1 MNKTNLKNKQQK
13 RDALKAQLDQFATF
27 KWGDTNMFDA
37 YGAFIINESKGSL
50 KFYNGPQFSNQYG
63 KTQWGES
70 NYLLGV
76 TFNTTKI
83 DFTIG
88 LYYFTIEEYQRF
100 LHDFNPYR
108 IDNLS
113 FSFNSNWR
121 YLVKPTQIPSSTRYI
136 VGNEDGEPCYY
147 TEVKMTFEIQ
157 GIACA
162 RHTQG
167 YEYDVISSD
176 MSQMTLQ
183 LNHKHERPV
192 RSFLETPIDFNFSL
206 PAVPNFN
213 YSVSLITRYKTAQ
226 EVIPQDFT
234 LFSINFNE
242 LVLSYGNITLINL
255 RYLSEEGVLLFSF
268 GNMEE
273 DNYLLNLQSSV
284 NGQRL
289 VKSCIA
295 NKFVLPGTA
304 RFPEVNILED
314 LSFVLKVEGFDLD
327 YEDEDIGNED
337 ENKEVRFVCHISSFP
352 RTNII

>member
-1 MNKTNLKNKQQK
+1 MNKTNLKDKKQK
-13 RDALKAQLDQFATF
+13 RNALKAQLDQFATF
-27 KWGDTNMFDA
+27 KWGNTDMFDA
-37 YGAFIINESKGSL
+37 YGAFIINENKGSL

-76 TFNTTKI
+76 TFNTAKI
-83 DFTIG
+83 EFTIG
-88 LYYFTIEEYQRF
+88 LYYFTIEEYQKF

-121 YLVKPTQIPSSTRYI
+121 YLVKPTQIPNSTRYV
-136 VGNEDGEPCYY
+136 VGNENGEPCYY

-162 RHTQG
+162 RYIQG
-167 YEYDVISSD
+167 YEYKYISTESN
-176 MSQMTLQ
+176 MNQMVFNL
-183 LNHKHERPV
+183 KHEKDV

-206 PAVPNFN
+206 PTAQKADDQVPN
-213 YSVSLITRYKTAQ
+213 YSVSLIARYKTAKN
-226 EVIPQDFT
+226 VIPQDFT

-242 LVLSYGNITLINL
+242 LVLSYGDITFINL

-304 RFPEVNILED
+304 RFPEIDILKDKE
-314 LSFVLKVEGFDLD
+314 LTFILKVEGFNLD
-327 YEDEDIGNED
+327 HPNYTCG
-337 ENKEVRFVCHISSFP
+337 ISSFP

>member
-1 MNKTNLKNKQQK
+1 MYKTNLKSKQQK
-13 RDALKAQLDQFATF
+13 REALKAQLDQFATF
-27 KWGDTNMFDA
+27 KWGQTDMFKE

-88 LYYFTIEEYQRF
+88 LYYFTIEEYQKF

-113 FSFNSNWR
+113 FSFNPNWR
-121 YLVKPTQIPSSTRYI
+121 YLVKPTQIPNSTRYI
-136 VGNEDGEPCYY
+136 VGNERVGDKDEPCYY

-157 GIACA
+157 GITCA
-162 RHTQG
+162 RHVQG
-167 YEYDVISSD
+167 YEYNVITSD
-176 MSQMTLQ
+176 MNQMFFKL
-183 LNHKHERPV
+183 KHELET

-206 PAVPNFN
+206 PAKTSDN
-213 YSVSLITRYKTAQ
+213 YSISLIARYGTAQ
-226 EVIPQDFT
+226 NVIPQDFT

-242 LVLSYGNITLINL
+242 LVLSYGDITFINL

-304 RFPEVNILED
+304 RFPEIDILKD
-314 LSFVLKVEGFDLD
+314 NGLTFVLQVEGFALD
-327 YEDEDIGNED
+327 D
-337 ENKEVRFVCHISSFP
+337 ENYTCGISSFP

>member
-1 MNKTNLKNKQQK
+1 MNKTNLKDKQQK
-13 RDALKAQLDQFATF
+13 RNALKAQLDQFATF
-27 KWGDTNMFDA
+27 KWGNTDMFEA

-76 TFNTTKI
+76 TFNTAKI
-83 DFTIG
+83 DFTVG
-88 LYYFTIEEYQRF
+88 LYYFTIEEYQKF

-113 FSFNSNWR
+113 FSFNPDWR
-121 YLVKPTQIPSSTRYI
+121 YLVKPTQIPNSTRYI
-136 VGNEDGEPCYY
+136 VGNDNGEPCYY

-157 GIACA
+157 GITCA
-162 RHTQG
+162 RYIKS
-167 YEYDVISSD
+167 YEYDRNNVFKTFNEFCFKLD
-176 MSQMTLQ
+176 QKDT
-183 LNHKHERPV
+183 V
-192 RSFLETPIDFNFSL
+192 RTFLETPIDLNFSL
-206 PAVPNFN
+206 PTQKTDGQTPN
-213 YSVSLITRYKTAQ
+213 YSVSLIARYDKQ
-226 EVIPQDFT
+226 ENVIPQDFT

-242 LVLSYGNITLINL
+242 LILSYGDITFINL

-304 RFPEVNILED
+304 RFPEVSIWD
-314 LSFVLKVEGFDLD
+314 LSFILKVEGFNLD
-327 YEDEDIGNED
+327 DPNYTCG
-337 ENKEVRFVCHISSFP
+337 ISSFP

>member
-1 MNKTNLKNKQQK
+1 MYKTNLKSKQQK
-13 RDALKAQLDQFATF
+13 RNALKAQLDQFATF
-27 KWGDTNMFDA
+27 KWGNTDMFDI

-88 LYYFTIEEYQRF
+88 LYYFTIEEYQKF

-113 FSFNSNWR
+113 FSFNPNWR
-121 YLVKPTQIPSSTRYI
+121 YLVKPTQIPNSTRYV
-136 VGNEDGEPCYY
+136 VGNENGEPCYY

-162 RHTQG
+162 RHINS
-167 YEYDVISSD
+167 YEYDKDTFIKTPTEFSFNLDHED
-176 MSQMTLQ
+176 MIKT
-183 LNHKHERPV
+183 
-192 RSFLETPIDFNFSL
+192 FLETPIDFNFSL
-206 PAVPNFN
+206 PVTESDN
-213 YSVSLITRYKTAQ
+213 YSVSLIAQYTTAK

-242 LVLSYGNITLINL
+242 LVLSYGDITFINL

-289 VKSCIA
+289 VKSYIA

-304 RFPEVNILED
+304 RFPEINILD
-314 LSFVLKVEGFDLD
+314 KDKPLYFILKVEGFNLNDP
-327 YEDEDIGNED
+327 NFTC
-337 ENKEVRFVCHISSFP
+337 NISSFP